1 MVTDSL
7 RSEPLTD
14 AQLREI
20 YLAFFVARGHVAI
33 PSASLVPENDPTVL
47 FTTAGMHPLTPYLK
61 GETHP
66 SGTRLVDY
74 QKCVRTTDIDEVGDS
89 SHLTFFE
96 MLGNWSLGDYY
107 KPESITWSYEFLTS
121 PEYLG
126 IPLDRLWITV
136 FEGDAD
142 VPKDTESIDIWQ
154 GLGIPPE
161 RIIPLGAEH
170 NWWSAG
176 AEGACGPDTEI
187 FMDRTGVPCEQGANC
202 LPGHCECDRFVEIWN
217 NVFMSYERRGAELV
231 DLPKRNVDTGMG
243 LERTVAMLNGYDT
256 VYEVPSLAA
265 IRAAIVGETELDA
278 SEATVRALRI
288 LTDHLRAATFMIGD
302 PNSSVPSNQGRG
314 YVVRRLI
321 RRSIRT
327 AQSIGIDPFWWADS
341 ANAVVDLY
349 ADTYPELAMHRE
361 HIVGELR
368 SECERFLTTLHR
380 GMRKLESE
388 IEAVEQAG
396 GSTVS
401 GEVAFHLYDTD
412 GFPLELTLDVARE
425 HGLSVDVDDFERRF
439 AEHRERS
446 KGQRAAGGLADD
458 SEESVRYHTATHLL
472 HAALREV
479 LGDHVFQKGSNIT
492 KDRMRF
498 DFSHHAAMTP
508 EEIAKVTELVQQKI
522 DEGIPVER
530 EVMSVDEARDAGA
543 IGLFDDKY
551 QGQVSI
557 YRVPGFSVEFCG
569 GPHVANTS
577 ELGSFKI
584 VKEQSAGAGVRRIRA
599 ELEPKAA

>member
-1 MVTDSL
+1 LATDSL
-7 RSEPLTD
+7 RTEPITD
-14 AQLREI
+14 SRLRELF
-20 YLAFFVARGHVAI
+20 LAFFVERGHVVI

-74 QKCVRTTDIDEVGDS
+74 QKCVRTTDIDEVGDA

-107 KPESITWSYEFLTS
+107 KQDSITWSFEFLTS
-121 PEYLG
+121 PDYLG
-126 IPLDRLWITV
+126 IPLDRLWFTV
-136 FEGDAD
+136 FEGDEQVARD
-142 VPKDTESIDIWQ
+142 DESLALWESLGVPSD
-154 GLGIPPE
+154 

-176 AEGACGPDTEI
+176 AEGTCGPDTEI
-187 FMDRTGVPCEQGANC
+187 FMDRTGVACDQGERC
-202 LPGHCECDRFVEIWN
+202 LPGSCECERFVEIWN
-217 NVFMSYERRGAELV
+217 NVFMSYERRGAELL

-256 VYEVPSLAA
+256 VYEVPSLVA
-265 IRAAIVGETELDA
+265 IRQAIVGRLDIPATDA
-278 SEATVRALRI
+278 SERALRV

-302 PNSSVPSNQGRG
+302 PNSVVPSNQGRG

-327 AQSIGIDPFWWADS
+327 AQSIGIDPFHWADS
-341 ANAVVDLY
+341 AHAVIDLY
-349 ADTYPELAMHRE
+349 ETTYPELAGHRD

-368 SECERFLTTLHR
+368 AEGERFLTTLHR
-380 GMRKLESE
+380 GMRKLTSE
-388 IEAVEQAG
+388 IETVQAAG
-396 GSTVS
+396 GKTVS

-425 HGLSVDVDDFERRF
+425 AGLGVDVEDFDSRF
-439 AEHRERS
+439 AEHREKS
-446 KGQRAAGGLADD
+446 KGSRAAGGMADD

-498 DFSHHAAMTP
+498 DFSHHSALTP
-508 EEIAKVTELVQQKI
+508 EEIARVTELVQGKI
-522 DEGIPVER
+522 DEHLAVER
-530 EVMSVDEARDAGA
+530 EVMSVDQARDAGA

-551 QGQVSI
+551 EGQVSV
-557 YRVPGFSVEFCG
+557 YRVPGFSLEFCG
-569 GPHVANTS
+569 GPHVTNTGD
-577 ELGSFKI
+577 LGHFKI

-599 ELEPKAA
+599 ELESAA